1 MKKLKISTLWLGDF
15 RETLIFKLIEKTSKI
30 PVEIVTPN
38 KSDIIIFG
46 PYDTLT
52 LKRRFL
58 NFTRNKIQF
67 MDNIFPNI
75 DLYLFNR
82 KILPIKIFQTHENYI
97 FPKIKYDFSI
107 SSHLGLNPET
117 HLRFPPWKEFINWD
131 HLGIKRNLNKFIK
144 RFDNYYK
151 IDNLMNPQGNFFLK
165 KERKI
170 CLLSSHLEE
179 PRKSM
184 LMNLSKNFAVDGY
197 GPCFDKNIKNHN
209 FNPLSKIEILRK
221 YAFNLCPENSLY
233 PGYYTE
239 KVPEA
244 FLGKC
249 LPLAWAD
256 NNINQDFNEKSFV
269 NLLNYSKDN
278 YLEISNLLKDEGFLN
293 KYTTEPLLLS
303 EPNLNKEM
311 NFIKKITDLI

>member
-1 MKKLKISTLWLGDF
+1 MKKLKISTLWVGDF

-58 NFTRNKIQF
+58 NFARSKIQF

-75 DLYLFNR
+75 DLYLLNR
-82 KILPIKIFQTHENYI
+82 RIKPVRIFYSHENYT
-97 FPKIKYDFSI
+97 FPDIKYDFSI
-107 SSHLGLNPET
+107 TSHFGLDDET
-117 HLRFPPWKEFINWD
+117 HLRFPLWKELINWN
-131 HLGIKRNLNKFIK
+131 HLGLERKLGLFTQ
-144 RFDNYYK
+144 RFDNFYNIK
-151 IDNLMNPQGNFFLK
+151 ELMSPQGDLFLK

-170 CLLSSHLEE
+170 CLLSSHLNE

-209 FNPLSKIEILRK
+209 SNPLSKIEILRK

-278 YLEISNLLKDEGFLN
+278 YLEISNLLKDESFLN
-293 KYTTEPLLLS
+293 KYTTEPLLLN
-303 EPNLNKEM
+303 EPNLNKEI
-311 NFIKKITDLI
+311 NFIKKITDSI